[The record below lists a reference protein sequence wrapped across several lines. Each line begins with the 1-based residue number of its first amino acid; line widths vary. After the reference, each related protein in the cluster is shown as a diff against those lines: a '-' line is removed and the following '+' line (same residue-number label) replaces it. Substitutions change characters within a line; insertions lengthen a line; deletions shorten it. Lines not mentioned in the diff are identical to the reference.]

1 MHAWPAIL
9 LEETLAQ
16 VFSYEFYGIFK
27 NTFFTK
33 HLRTNASW
41 QRLNQRSFL
50 TKFRIL
56 TEHQSLRT
64 PGNSFLN
71 SQRKQ
76 SKEYVWMKGFRQSLK
91 VYCYANR
98 LSERKCYFHF
108 STFLFQQFHL
118 FPTIDNVSSAGSTCT
133 TIIRTLRHASVTG
146 SNNFISHDQKEWL
159 NQSTSYAVNKGTKGC
174 FP

>member
-56 TEHQSLRT
+56 TEHQSFRT

-91 VYCYANR
+91 VIAMPTDYLKGSVIFIFL
-98 LSERKCYFHF
+98 LSF
-108 STFLFQQFHL
+108 S
-118 FPTIDNVSSAGSTCT
+118 SSFTCFRQLT
-133 TIIRTLRHASVTG
+133 MSVAPVQLVLR
-146 SNNFISHDQKEWL
+146 
-159 NQSTSYAVNKGTKGC
+159 
-174 FP
+174 